1 MPASAWWDE
10 SERGLREAGGSGSHG
25 AMPAHLT
32 LTAAVDLEV
41 EKIKGSR
48 FWAFARPVCDEE
60 EARAFVEE
68 LRGLHKAGHHCHAWC
83 LGMGPEPLTR
93 SSDDG
98 EPGGTAG
105 RPILREIEARGL
117 RDVCVVVLRW
127 FGGTKL
133 GTGGLVRAYGGAAR
147 ALLEEAETR
156 EVVVTE
162 GVRVRFAYPDTAA
175 VEGVLRERG
184 LSPAAADYGEDVCF
198 SLEVPP
204 EDLAALEKSLSDA
217 TGGRLELE
225 RRAK

>member
-1 MPASAWWDE
+1 MPTHST
-10 SERGLREAGGSGSHG
+10 LAGD
-25 AMPAHLT
+25 A
-32 LTAAVDLEV
+32 DLEID
-41 EKIKGSR
+41 KIKGSR
-48 FWAFARPVCDEE
+48 FWAFARPVADEA
-60 EARAFVEE
+60 EARAFVDE
-68 LRGLHKAGHHCHAWC
+68 LRRLHKAGHHCHAWR
-83 LGMGPEPLTR
+83 LGLGEDPLTR

-147 ALLEEAETR
+147 ALLEEAPTLEIQVTR
-156 EVVVTE
+156 S
-162 GVRVRFAYPDTAA
+162 VRLRFDYPDTAL

-184 LSPAAADYGEDVCF
+184 LSPAASDYGADV
-198 SLEVPP
+198 SLSVEVPP
-204 EDLAALEKSLSDA
+204 EDLDALAAALREA

-225 RRAK
+225 LS

>member
-1 MPASAWWDE
+1 MSD
-10 SERGLREAGGSGSHG
+10 GGVPS
-25 AMPAHLT
+25 HLT
-32 LTAAVDLEV
+32 LTADVDHEID
-41 EKIKGSR
+41 KIKGSR
-48 FWAFARPVCDEE
+48 FWAFARPVSDEA

-68 LRGLHKAGHHCHAWC
+68 LRRLHKAGHHCHAWC
-83 LGMGPEPLTR
+83 LGMGEDPLTR

-147 ALLEEAETR
+147 ALLEVAPTR
-156 EVVVTE
+156 EVVITQTA
-162 GVRVRFAYPDTAA
+162 RLRFDYSDTAL

-184 LSPAAADYGEDVCF
+184 LSPASSDYGADVLL
-198 SLEVPP
+198 SVEVRP
-204 EDLAALEKSLSDA
+204 EDLEALGAALVEA
-217 TGGRLELE
+217 TGGRLRLE
-225 RRAK
+225 

>member
-1 MPASAWWDE
+1 MPT
-10 SERGLREAGGSGSHG
+10 
-25 AMPAHLT
+25 HLT
-32 LTAAVDLEV
+32 LSGDADLEID
-41 EKIKGSR
+41 KIKGSR
-48 FWAFARPVCDEE
+48 FWAFARPVADEA

-68 LRGLHKAGHHCHAWC
+68 LRGLHKAGHHCHAWR
-83 LGMGPEPLTR
+83 LGLGEDPLTR

-147 ALLEEAETR
+147 ALLEEAPTH
-156 EVVVTE
+156 EVVVTQ
-162 GVRVRFAYPDTAA
+162 RARLRFDYGDTAL

-184 LSPAAADYGEDVCF
+184 LSPAASDYGADV
-198 SLEVPP
+198 SLAVDVPP
-204 EDLAALEKSLSDA
+204 EELEALEQSLSDA
-217 TGGRLELE
+217 TGGRLRLKLE
-225 RRAK
+225 A